1 MKTLKIGI
9 ASYDQY
15 KARTIA
21 IARGE
26 YTPPANGP
34 KIWFTSLESFA
45 KLLSERNRAL
55 LALIAQTHP
64 ASLNELAEKT
74 GRAKSNLSHT
84 LRTMERYGL
93 VHLEKGH
100 GRRLTPR
107 VDYTDLTRH
116 SRNQKGTQSAHH
128 EPSEIHVY

>member
-9 ASYDQY
+9 ASYEQY
-15 KARTIA
+15 KARTLA

-74 GRAKSNLSHT
+74 GRARSNLSRT
-84 LRTMERYGL
+84 LRTMENYGF
-93 VHLEKGH
+93 EKGQ

-107 VDYTDLTRH
+107 VDYTDLVLDLPLQARSDQTAGSTTFRV
-116 SRNQKGTQSAHH
+116 G
-128 EPSEIHVY
+128 